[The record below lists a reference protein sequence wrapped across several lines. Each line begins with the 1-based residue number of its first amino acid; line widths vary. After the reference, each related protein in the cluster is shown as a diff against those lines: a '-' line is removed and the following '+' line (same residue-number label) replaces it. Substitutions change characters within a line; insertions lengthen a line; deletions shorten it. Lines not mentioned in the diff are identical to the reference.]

1 MMPYQASLEALQ
13 RGLRS
18 GILLPDADSN
28 MERPRTVFSLASR
41 THENRPFFSP
51 IAVDFSQHSHRRCDM
66 KHIMIAAVLSA
77 FTAVSTGLAEAA
89 DVFVFPKN
97 AQTKEQQE
105 QDEFACYKWAK
116 EQTGFDPNKP
126 VEQASAPA
134 PKGGAV
140 SGAAKGAAVGA
151 IGGAIGGDAG
161 KGAAI
166 GAGVGAAAGAHKK
179 RKGEKQ
185 REAAEQQAEQAHDTE
200 VGNYK
205 RAFSGCMTSR
215 GYTVS

>member
-1 MMPYQASLEALQ
+1 MKRILTAALL
-13 RGLRS
+13 G
-18 GILLPDADSN
+18 A
-28 MERPRTVFSLASR
+28 F
-41 THENRPFFSP
+41 
-51 IAVDFSQHSHRRCDM
+51 AV
-66 KHIMIAAVLSA
+66 
-77 FTAVSTGLAEAA
+77 VSIGLAGAA
-89 DVFVFPKN
+89 DIFVFPKN

-105 QDEFACYKWAK
+105 QDEFSCYKWAK

-151 IGGAIGGDAG
+151 IGGAIAGDAG

-166 GAGVGAAAGAHKK
+166 GAGVGAAGGAHKK

-185 REAAEQQAEQAHDTE
+185 QAAAQQQATQQQQASVD
-200 VGNYK
+200 GYQ
-205 RAFSGCMTSR
+205 RAFGACMEGK
-215 GYTVS
+215 GYTVK

>member
-1 MMPYQASLEALQ
+1 
-13 RGLRS
+13 
-18 GILLPDADSN
+18 
-28 MERPRTVFSLASR
+28 
-41 THENRPFFSP
+41 
-51 IAVDFSQHSHRRCDM
+51 M

-77 FTAVSTGLAEAA
+77 FTVVSTGLAESA
-89 DVFVFPKN
+89 DVYVFPKN

-166 GAGVGAAAGAHKK
+166 GAGVGAAAGAHKR
-179 RKGEKQ
+179 RKGEK
-185 REAAEQQAEQAHDTE
+185 EQAAAQEQAAKQHE
-200 VGNYK
+200 ASVEGYQ
-205 RAFSGCMTSR
+205 RAFGACMEGK
-215 GYTVS
+215 GYTVK

>member
-1 MMPYQASLEALQ
+1 MELRGDLMRCSRLLFIVIGVLFMTGEAFA
-13 RGLRS
+13 G
-18 GILLPDADSN
+18 
-28 MERPRTVFSLASR
+28 M
-41 THENRPFFSP
+41 
-51 IAVDFSQHSHRRCDM
+51 
-66 KHIMIAAVLSA
+66 
-77 FTAVSTGLAEAA
+77 
-89 DVFVFPKN
+89 DVFVYPSK

-166 GAGVGAAAGAHKK
+166 GAGVGAAAGAHKR

-185 REAAEQQAEQAHDTE
+185 QEAAQQQAAKQQEANVEGYH
-200 VGNYK
+200 
-205 RAFSGCMTSR
+205 RA
-215 GYTVS
+215 